1 MTQRAVNL
9 VSLLSG
15 NIITWDANI
24 PLLQTSGARDK
35 NWILNGETGWV
46 RNAVG
51 ELQID
56 LAFYVTVGDGNSIVT
71 DDIIN
76 ICWAMQT
83 NNHSDTNVEYEAG
96 VATFF
101 RGAPG
106 LNSST
111 PSTKW
116 TVTQTLTK
124 VLDVTSSKYVP
135 GAIIPTQI
143 GAEAKVVDLGETD
156 PTPDLYWEWDQ
167 T

>member
-35 NWILNGETGWV
+35 NWILNGETGWN
-46 RNAVG
+46 RNEAG
-51 ELQID
+51 SELVMD

-116 TVTQTLTK
+116 TVT
-124 VLDVTSSKYVP
+124 
-135 GAIIPTQI
+135 
-143 GAEAKVVDLGETD
+143 
-156 PTPDLYWEWDQ
+156 
-167 T
+167 

>member
-9 VSLLSG
+9 VSLLTG
-15 NIITWDANI
+15 NIFTWDANI

-35 NWILNGETGWV
+35 NWILNGETGWN
-46 RNAVG
+46 RNEAG
-51 ELQID
+51 SELVMD

-143 GAEAKVVDLGETD
+143 GAE
-156 PTPDLYWEWDQ
+156 
-167 T
+167 